1 MSGLPITTNTGG
13 ALVPIQGQ
21 VGPIP
26 LAAPPQVIRIKR
38 TLTVPSIANR
48 PGLLDGE
55 LAVAMN
61 ASPNLVPTLWVG
73 SNGTPRVLAG
83 SGQYESDLIIN
94 RCTSSNAVIA
104 PEANMNA
111 LLHLVG
117 EGPNFTC
124 AEIDSYGAASFF
136 RFRIANGTLNA
147 PTAVPNAGNMGGFT
161 SRGYTGAAYNPIDS
175 VRIVFTADTLPANTT
190 MIPAD
195 TGTSIRFD
203 ITPQGSNTTLSVLG
217 VRGLQ
222 GMTTQGAVYMGDL
235 SQYPANMPTFGNMPD
250 TCRIIGYNNNTS
262 RIVIDTYRSD
272 IAAPASQ
279 LVLRRSRGTQTSATA
294 AMLLS
299 GDQMGAVQFTGVNT
313 PSNTATQAL
322 CANIACNAIEP
333 FSGTNTGCEL
343 LFATSPL
350 GGVGWVTR
358 MDIRSGVI
366 IPDAAGFPAGGTGGD
381 MGAGH
386 LNVKN
391 GIWINGVAVS
401 AGTGGITSVS
411 VDGISILGNGVATPL
426 SVGTVDAGTF

>member
-1 MSGLPITTNTGG
+1 MSGLPITNAIGG
-13 ALVPIQGQ
+13 TPVPLQGQ
-21 VGPIP
+21 VGPMP
-26 LAAPPQVIRIKR
+26 LAATPQVIRIKR
-38 TLTVPSIANR
+38 TTTVPTITTR
-48 PGLLDGE
+48 PSLLDGE

-61 ASPNLVPTLWVG
+61 AAPNLVPTLWIG

-94 RCTSSNAVIA
+94 RCTSTNVVVA

-136 RFRIANGTLNA
+136 RFRIAGGTLNL
-147 PTAVPNAGNMGGFT
+147 PSAVASAASMGGLT
-161 SRGYTGAAYNPIDS
+161 SRGWTGAAFNATDS
-175 VRIVFTADTLPANTT
+175 IRVAFVADTSGATMSTT
-190 MIPAD
+190 D
-195 TGTSIRFD
+195 TGTSMRFD
-203 ITPQGSNTTLSVLG
+203 VTPQGSTTVLSIMGL
-217 VRGLQ
+217 RGLQ
-222 GMTTQGAVYMGDL
+222 GSTTQAAVYMGDL
-235 SQYPANMPTFGNMPD
+235 SAYPANMPTFGNLPD

-262 RIVIDTYRSD
+262 RVVVDTYRSD

-279 LVLRRSRGTQTSATA
+279 LILRRSRGTQTSATGA
-294 AMLLS
+294 TLQS
-299 GDQMGAVQFTGVNT
+299 GDQLGAVQFTGVNT
-313 PSNTATQAL
+313 LSNTTAQAL
-322 CANIACNAIEP
+322 CANIACNAIEA